1 MNIPATYL
9 LPLSLVLLPSL
20 ALGQPSPSRKNIAV
34 SNHTSQSV
42 GHREADRQAV
52 IGLYRAMNRA
62 MVAAD
67 VAALDKMLAP
77 DYTLTHITGYTQS
90 RAEWLSQVKSGE
102 MRYFKTEEDSVEVSI
117 DGNTATLTG
126 RSRTTTNIW
135 GAHGT
140 WPLQLRIALRHI
152 NGRWLMEKAVAS
164 TY

>member
-1 MNIPATYL
+1 MKTPAILL
-9 LPLSLVLLPSL
+9 LPLLLALLPPL
-20 ALGQPSPSRKNIAV
+20 ALGQPTPSRKNVAV
-34 SNHTSQSV
+34 SDHSAQPA

-77 DYTLTHITGYTQS
+77 NYTLTHMTGYRQS
-90 RAEWLSQVKSGE
+90 RAEWLAQVKSGE

-117 DGNTATLTG
+117 DGNTVTLTG
-126 RSRTTTNIW
+126 RARTTANVW
-135 GAHGT
+135 GAQGT
-140 WPLQLRIALRHI
+140 WPLQLHIDLRKI
-152 NGRWLMEKAVAS
+152 NEIWLMEKAVAT